1 MNFYEQIRYNIMF
14 QKIIYKEGDSEINYI
29 KIFNNSKALGIS
41 VVYSYSEDQLM
52 HTFLENFQKGGK

>member
-1 MNFYEQIRYNIMF
+1 MF